1 MPSDCLLFKKN
12 TICKTWQKNYFLPY
26 STATFAPAMATELQQ
41 TRSSKPVAIW
51 LLTGVFMII
60 IQVLLGGIT
69 RLTGS
74 GLSITEWKPIMG
86 ALPPMNEQDWNL
98 AFEKYRQ
105 IAQYKYLNAHFTLS
119 DFKFIF
125 FWEWFHRLWAR
136 MIGVVFIIPFII
148 FIIQKRFKNEMIR
161 PLLIL
166 FLLGALQGLVGWIM
180 VQSGLEDSEL
190 LYVSHYKL
198 AIHFILALGLLCYT
212 LWFALKLLVPARH
225 LILNASLRNFTG
237 WLIGLLTV
245 QLIYGALMAGLKAA
259 TAAPTWPTINGVWWP
274 DNISSFG
281 GRQFTGI
288 SFLTDN
294 PLVIHFIHR
303 NLAYAITILL
313 MAWAW
318 KASKIK
324 GSAIFQQTKF
334 WPLLLVLLQVVLGV
348 LAVLFAIDTKIFLWL
363 GVAHQFIA
371 MLLLLSLLW
380 MFYILRGKG
389 EKEVKEK
396 NTEIAQQNQASA

>member
-1 MPSDCLLFKKN
+1 MTS
-12 TICKTWQKNYFLPY
+12 
-26 STATFAPAMATELQQ
+26 ELKQG
-41 TRSSKPVAIW
+41 RSSRPVAIW

-86 ALPPMNEQDWNL
+86 ALPPMTEQGWNF
-98 AFEKYRQ
+98 AFEKYQQ
-105 IAQYKYLNAHFTLS
+105 IAQYKYLNSHFTLA

-136 MIGVVFIIPFII
+136 LIGVVFIIPFII
-148 FIIQKRFKNEMIR
+148 FIVQKKFKKEMIR

-212 LWFALKLLVPARH
+212 TWFAMDLLVPAQQ
-225 LILNASLRNFTG
+225 LTINSSLRNFTG
-237 WLIGLLTV
+237 WLIGLLTL
-245 QLIYGALMAGLKAA
+245 QLIYGAFMAGLKAA
-259 TAAPTWPTINGVWWP
+259 AAAPTWPSINGVWWP
-274 DNISSFG
+274 DNIYSFG

-288 SFLTDN
+288 SFLADN

-313 MAWAW
+313 FVWTW
-318 KASKIK
+318 KAFKIE
-324 GSAIFQQTKF
+324 GGTMFRQTKF
-334 WPLLLVLLQVVLGV
+334 WPFLLLLLQVILGV
-348 LAVLFAIDTKIFLWL
+348 LTVLSVINTNYFLWL

-389 EKEVKEK
+389 K
-396 NTEIAQQNQASA
+396 NG